1 MQMCIEWNIFCGYGI
16 AWSHYTLT
24 KPQAGFFFQR
34 AAVILV
40 AAAMQELWEA
50 RIQRADQLASQSTG
64 AKELLT
70 FYAALLRAQ
79 QKIYEDLRRRQNWLP
94 SGRLE
99 QDLKILRTLMTG
111 LLATVEAQGPAA
123 LASEAQGL
131 RQAGETELDTLLL
144 DYWRAPS
151 DTQFFAKAF
160 LQPWAQWLAETG
172 TKLPEQNAEA
182 SANRCPFCAGR
193 PQLAFLR
200 AEPGAEGGNRYL
212 VCATCL
218 TIWPFRRVVCAH
230 CGEERSAKL
239 GWFHAPEFDHVR
251 IEACDTCRHYLKGV
265 DLTRLGLAVPLVDE
279 VAAAALDLW
288 AREQGYT
295 KIELNLVG
303 L

>member
-1 MQMCIEWNIFCGYGI
+1 
-16 AWSHYTLT
+16 
-24 KPQAGFFFQR
+24 
-34 AAVILV
+34 
-40 AAAMQELWEA
+40 MQESWEV
-50 RIQRADQLASQSTG
+50 RIQRADQLAARSTG

-79 QKIYEDLRRRQNWLP
+79 QEIYEDLRHRKDWLS

-99 QDLKILRTLMTG
+99 QDLKVLRTLMPR
-111 LLATVEAQGPAA
+111 LLATVEAHGPAA
-123 LASEAQGL
+123 LANEAQNL
-131 RQAGETELDTLLL
+131 SQASETELDALLL
-144 DYWRAPS
+144 DYWHAPS
-151 DTQFFAKAF
+151 DMQFFAKAF

-172 TKLPEQNAEA
+172 TKLPERTAVVG
-182 SANRCPFCAGR
+182 ANRCLFCAGR

-200 AEPGAEGGNRYL
+200 AEPEATGGNKYL
-212 VCATCL
+212 LCATCL
-218 TIWPFRRVVCAH
+218 TAWPFRRVMCAH
-230 CGEERSAKL
+230 CGEERPAKL
-239 GWFHAPEFDHVR
+239 GSFHAPEFDHVR
-251 IEACDTCRHYLKGV
+251 IEACDTCRCYLKRV